1 MKKEDILNGIADET
15 QKASVE
21 KFLNFAEAKAKE
33 AEMTADKFKS
43 MFEAE
48 AENHKIEVKSIEGL
62 QDQLD
67 KLGTSLKALEE
78 TGAKAKDEKSFAE
91 ILGEKVKSLDSE
103 LSQMGGKFTLNVP
116 LKSLG
121 LSTKTTIL
129 PNSFTT
135 DYAGARIPGFGQLAT
150 KKMKIANL
158 FSQFPIGA
166 DSHGIIYY
174 TDWSTAT
181 RNAASRSVGSAS
193 AESVAAFTGYSQALE
208 CITDS
213 IPIAKEMLSRYSL
226 LEAEIRNFIET
237 NLMLKEDSLL
247 VTGTGSTPEIKG
259 IYTYATAFASSTYAG
274 FKPKQATLFDLI
286 AVMTT
291 EIEKNTQYSV
301 DYCLVNPADMLGITL
316 EKDANGNRINFNMV
330 QADGT
335 TRIKSVQVI
344 ETASVTANTLVLGD
358 FTRARRYLGE
368 NISLEFG
375 YNASGDFAKRIVT
388 LLGNMEELLL
398 VRACEADA
406 FLKSTDIATDVAN
419 ITAPTA

>member
-1 MKKEDILNGIADET
+1 MKKEDILSAITDET
-15 QKASVE
+15 QKKSVE
-21 KFLNFAEAKAKE
+21 QFLSFAEAKAKE
-33 AEMTADKFKS
+33 AEMTAEKFKTMLDTEMKS
-43 MFEAE
+43 LE
-48 AENHKIEVKSIEGL
+48 IEMSKVKGL
-62 QDQLD
+62 ETLTDE
-67 KLGTSLKALEE
+67 LGKQVKALSEK
-78 TGAKAKDEKSFAE
+78 GGNPAKVKDFSE
-91 ILGEKVKSLDSE
+91 ILQENMSKMDTEMSG
-103 LSQMGGKFTLNVP
+103 MGGKFTLTVP

-121 LSTKTTIL
+121 ISQKATVL
-129 PNSFTT
+129 PASFTS

-150 KKMKIANL
+150 KKQKVAGL

-174 TDWSTAT
+174 TDWTTAT
-181 RNAASRSVGSAS
+181 RNAASRSVGSAA

-208 CITDS
+208 CISDS
-213 IPIAKEMLSRYSL
+213 IPIAKEMLTRYSQ
-226 LEAEIRNFIET
+226 LEAEIRNFISN

-259 IYTYATAFASSTYAG
+259 IYTYATAFVSSTYAG
-274 FKPKQATLFDLI
+274 FKPKKATLFDLI

-291 EIEKNTQYSV
+291 EVEKSTQYTV
-301 DYCLVNPADMLGITL
+301 DYCLVNSADMLGITL

-335 TRIKSVQVI
+335 IKVKSVIVI

-375 YNASGDFAKRIVT
+375 YNASGDFTKRIVT

-406 FLKSTDIATDVAN
+406 FLKSTDITTDVAN
-419 ITAPTA
+419 ITAPSA